1 MELFNKEGH
10 LTDEGLRAVVDG
22 TLDEMGRLEASEH
35 LSFCDSCLVRYTELL
50 ADDTLLVP
58 EMPLTPTVLARV
70 RRRAVRVF
78 FNRYTRVAAVAAFA
92 VVLWGTGVFNSL
104 VPDRTIRQQEPARI
118 TAPISAAT
126 RVNDFFRSAGDSI
139 SAAITNILP
148 RADAAPARRWNPTSG
163 SASPTRARASRPRSC
178 PRSSTPTSPPNPPEP
193 AWGWRRP
200 TPSSASTAA

>member
-1 MELFNKEGH
+1 M
-10 LTDEGLRAVVDG
+10 DG

-92 VVLWGTGVFNSL
+92 VVLC
-104 VPDRTIRQQEPARI
+104 R
-118 TAPISAAT
+118 TAP
-126 RVNDFFRSAGDSI
+126 
-139 SAAITNILP
+139 
-148 RADAAPARRWNPTSG
+148 
-163 SASPTRARASRPRSC
+163 SASRSRPGS
-178 PRSSTPTSPPNPPEP
+178 
-193 AWGWRRP
+193 RRP
-200 TPSSASTAA
+200 SAPQRA

>member
-70 RRRAVRVF
+70 RRRGGR
-78 FNRYTRVAAVAAFA
+78 
-92 VVLWGTGVFNSL
+92 GVFHRYPRGSRRCGIRGGA
-104 VPDRTIRQQEPARI
+104 VGYWRIQQPCAGPHHPPAGAGPDHGAHQRRNAR
-118 TAPISAAT
+118 
-126 RVNDFFRSAGDSI
+126 
-139 SAAITNILP
+139 
-148 RADAAPARRWNPTSG
+148 
-163 SASPTRARASRPRSC
+163 
-178 PRSSTPTSPPNPPEP
+178 E
-193 AWGWRRP
+193 
-200 TPSSASTAA
+200 

>member
-35 LSFCDSCLVRYTELL
+35 LSFCDSCLVRY
-50 ADDTLLVP
+50 DTLLVP
-58 EMPLTPTVLARV
+58 ETPLTPTVLARV

-148 RADAAPARRWNPTSG
+148 RADAAPAD
-163 SASPTRARASRPRSC
+163 AK
-178 PRSSTPTSPPNPPEP
+178 
-193 AWGWRRP
+193 
-200 TPSSASTAA
+200 

>member
-104 VPDRTIRQQEPARI
+104 VPDRTIRQQEQPGEEKKE
-118 TAPISAAT
+118 
-126 RVNDFFRSAGDSI
+126 AGEKKKK
-139 SAAITNILP
+139 TNTQKK
-148 RADAAPARRWNPTSG
+148 RKERKGREQQGRRG
-163 SASPTRARASRPRSC
+163 
-178 PRSSTPTSPPNPPEP
+178 
-193 AWGWRRP
+193 GGKG
-200 TPSSASTAA
+200 

>member
-58 EMPLTPTVLARV
+58 ETPLTPTVLARV

-78 FNRYTRVAAVAAFA
+78 FNRYTHSRWCCGALAYSTA
-92 VVLWGTGVFNSL
+92 LC
-104 VPDRTIRQQEPARI
+104 R
-118 TAPISAAT
+118 TAP
-126 RVNDFFRSAGDSI
+126 
-139 SAAITNILP
+139 
-148 RADAAPARRWNPTSG
+148 
-163 SASPTRARASRPRSC
+163 SASRSRPGS
-178 PRSSTPTSPPNPPEP
+178 
-193 AWGWRRP
+193 RRP
-200 TPSSASTAA
+200 SAPQRA

>member
-78 FNRYTRVAAVAAFA
+78 FNRYTRVGRKQA
-92 VVLWGTGVFNSL
+92 LHQS
-104 VPDRTIRQQEPARI
+104 
-118 TAPISAAT
+118 
-126 RVNDFFRSAGDSI
+126 
-139 SAAITNILP
+139 
-148 RADAAPARRWNPTSG
+148 
-163 SASPTRARASRPRSC
+163 
-178 PRSSTPTSPPNPPEP
+178 
-193 AWGWRRP
+193 
-200 TPSSASTAA
+200 

>member
-58 EMPLTPTVLARV
+58 ETPLTPTVLARV

-92 VVLWGTGVFNSL
+92 VVLWGLSL
-104 VPDRTIRQQEPARI
+104 IHI
-118 TAPISAAT
+118 
-126 RVNDFFRSAGDSI
+126 
-139 SAAITNILP
+139 
-148 RADAAPARRWNPTSG
+148 
-163 SASPTRARASRPRSC
+163 
-178 PRSSTPTSPPNPPEP
+178 
-193 AWGWRRP
+193 
-200 TPSSASTAA
+200 

>member
-70 RRRAVRVF
+70 RRRAVRQSGKPPL
-78 FNRYTRVAAVAAFA
+78 RHSRWCCG
-92 VVLWGTGVFNSL
+92 VLAYSTAL
-104 VPDRTIRQQEPARI
+104 CR
-118 TAPISAAT
+118 TAP
-126 RVNDFFRSAGDSI
+126 
-139 SAAITNILP
+139 
-148 RADAAPARRWNPTSG
+148 
-163 SASPTRARASRPRSC
+163 SASRSRPGS
-178 PRSSTPTSPPNPPEP
+178 
-193 AWGWRRP
+193 RRP
-200 TPSSASTAA
+200 SAPQRA

>member
-35 LSFCDSCLVRYTELL
+35 LSFCDSCLV
-50 ADDTLLVP
+50 
-58 EMPLTPTVLARV
+58 VLARV

-139 SAAITNILP
+139 SAALTNILP
-148 RADAAPARRWNPTSG
+148 RADAAPAD
-163 SASPTRARASRPRSC
+163 AK
-178 PRSSTPTSPPNPPEP
+178 
-193 AWGWRRP
+193 
-200 TPSSASTAA
+200 

>member
-92 VVLWGTGVFNSL
+92 VVLWGTVLGG
-104 VPDRTIRQQEPARI
+104 R
-118 TAPISAAT
+118 
-126 RVNDFFRSAGDSI
+126 RSAE
-139 SAAITNILP
+139 AI
-148 RADAAPARRWNPTSG
+148 
-163 SASPTRARASRPRSC
+163 
-178 PRSSTPTSPPNPPEP
+178 SSTLF
-193 AWGWRRP
+193 
-200 TPSSASTAA
+200 SSRKNSTATWW

>member
-78 FNRYTRVAAVAAFA
+78 FGIRGGAVGYWRIQQPCAGPHHPPAGA
-92 VVLWGTGVFNSL
+92 G
-104 VPDRTIRQQEPARI
+104 PDHGAHQRRNAR
-118 TAPISAAT
+118 
-126 RVNDFFRSAGDSI
+126 
-139 SAAITNILP
+139 
-148 RADAAPARRWNPTSG
+148 
-163 SASPTRARASRPRSC
+163 
-178 PRSSTPTSPPNPPEP
+178 E
-193 AWGWRRP
+193 
-200 TPSSASTAA
+200 

>member
-35 LSFCDSCLVRYTELL
+35 LSFCDSCL

-58 EMPLTPTVLARV
+58 ETPLTPTVLARV

-139 SAAITNILP
+139 SAALTNILP
-148 RADAAPARRWNPTSG
+148 RADAAPAD
-163 SASPTRARASRPRSC
+163 AK
-178 PRSSTPTSPPNPPEP
+178 
-193 AWGWRRP
+193 
-200 TPSSASTAA
+200 

>member
-10 LTDEGLRAVVDG
+10 LTDEGLRA
-22 TLDEMGRLEASEH
+22 
-35 LSFCDSCLVRYTELL
+35 L

-139 SAAITNILP
+139 IAAITNILP
-148 RADAAPARRWNPTSG
+148 RADAAPAD
-163 SASPTRARASRPRSC
+163 AK
-178 PRSSTPTSPPNPPEP
+178 
-193 AWGWRRP
+193 
-200 TPSSASTAA
+200 

>member
-58 EMPLTPTVLARV
+58 ETPLTPTVLARV

-104 VPDRTIRQQEPARI
+104 VPDRTIRQPARI

-139 SAAITNILP
+139 SAALTNILP
-148 RADAAPARRWNPTSG
+148 RADAAPAD
-163 SASPTRARASRPRSC
+163 AK
-178 PRSSTPTSPPNPPEP
+178 
-193 AWGWRRP
+193 
-200 TPSSASTAA
+200 

>member
-92 VVLWGTGVFNSL
+92 VVLWGTGVFNRL
-104 VPDRTIRQQEPARI
+104 VPDRTIRQQEPAR
-118 TAPISAAT
+118 ISAAT

-139 SAAITNILP
+139 SAALTNILP
-148 RADAAPARRWNPTSG
+148 RADAAPAD
-163 SASPTRARASRPRSC
+163 AK
-178 PRSSTPTSPPNPPEP
+178 
-193 AWGWRRP
+193 
-200 TPSSASTAA
+200 